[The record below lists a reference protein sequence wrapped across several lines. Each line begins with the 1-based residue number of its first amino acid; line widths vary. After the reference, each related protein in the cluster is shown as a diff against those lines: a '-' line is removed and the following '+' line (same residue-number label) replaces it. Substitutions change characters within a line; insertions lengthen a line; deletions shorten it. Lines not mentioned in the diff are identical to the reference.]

1 MKKII
6 ILLALFS
13 LNNFGKAQDRN
24 TPVFSNLD
32 SLNAWG
38 PWEKKTYKGNKG
50 EDITISFRF
59 KVRSKFVMACL
70 YTIEVRNDSET
81 DFKAHFRAGNY
92 GTNYY
97 NGEIGM
103 VREKIK
109 LKPKESKE
117 INYRLP
123 VKNNDKKDT
132 DDQVCKKCKENDHAY
147 DFVQ

>member
-1 MKKII
+1 MLFA
-6 ILLALFS
+6 LLLFGLLMRS
-13 LNNFGKAQDRN
+13 QERN
-24 TPVFSNLD
+24 VPVFSTTD

-38 PWEKKTYKGNKG
+38 PWQTKTYKGNKN
-50 EDITISFRF
+50 EDLTISFRF

-70 YTIEVRNDSET
+70 YTIEVRNDSGT

-97 NGEIGM
+97 SGEIGM

-109 LKPKESKE
+109 LKSKESKE

-123 VKNNDKKDT
+123 VKNNDKKD
-132 DDQVCKKCKENDHAY
+132 DDAATCKKCKENDHAY